1 MKGVFMP
8 PSGFSSK
15 AVKGALQFIQ
25 GCYMDLLDEVR
36 SGKHENYEKAIEYE
50 IVQIEKALYSLHIDK
65 QGNLV
70 ERVVAN

>member
-1 MKGVFMP
+1 MP

-25 GCYMDLLDEVR
+25 SCYLDLLDEVR
-36 SGKHENYEKAIEYE
+36 SGKHDNYEKAIEYE
-50 IVQIEKALYSLHIDK
+50 IEQIEKALNKLHIDK

-70 ERVVAN
+70 ERVIN